1 MSLIQC
7 PECQS
12 AISDQAKSCPQCG
25 YVLKK
30 KGGCGLIFLG
40 LIALVAIFVAQI
52 DFRSTSVPTSSSSN
66 SSKSNGTT
74 PASTS
79 PSGIDYSTLD
89 DNHPASILIG
99 KTADQWQKA
108 GSNIQAQAAELIVE
122 RARIAKVLKPDL
134 LEKTSQY
141 EGLVW
146 ARNEMLDALG
156 AATDTSPSE
165 ETANEMYKTMT
176 VSELASVL
184 MITMGWVEKN

>member
-1 MSLIQC
+1 MAIISC
-7 PECQS
+7 PECKA
-12 AISDQAKSCPQCG
+12 AISDQAKSCSQCG
-25 YVLKK
+25 YALKK

-40 LIALVAIFVAQI
+40 IFALFVVLIIQGT
-52 DFRSTSVPTSSSSN
+52 RKTSTYNAPAPSNISSSST
-66 SSKSNGTT
+66 SSN
-74 PASTS
+74 S

-89 DNHPASILIG
+89 DNHPALVLIS
-99 KTADQWQKA
+99 KPIDQWQKA

-122 RARIAKVLKPDL
+122 RARIAKVLKPNL